1 MDPWHIKDR
10 AQGPLGR
17 YVRIVVS
24 DAWLLKVADTRREQ
38 ALAILDRI
46 DLLDRWSSIGSVA
59 LVGSVA
65 LNVVVKPDIDLA
77 VFVDE
82 LSARRGFDALLP
94 LVDDPTV
101 QEIAYVDARRQPI
114 NGLYWKMVIV
124 EDGEPWQID
133 IWVLTRDGGQ
143 DSEEDVTRATRLQA
157 DAIRKRPEARSTI
170 LRIKHKAGDL
180 GELVHGRWLYEAV
193 VDYGVETYDE
203 YLRWMHG
210 QDARERSTW
219 IPNDCS

>member
-1 MDPWHIKDR
+1 MLKIGR
-10 AQGPLGR
+10 GR
-17 YVRIVVS
+17 YVRIVDS
-24 DAWLLKVADTRREQ
+24 DARLLEAADTRRNQ
-38 ALAILDRI
+38 ALTILDRT
-46 DLLDRWSSIGSVA
+46 DLLGRCSSIGSVG

-82 LSARRGFDALLP
+82 FAPRRGFEALLP

-101 QEIAYVDARRQPI
+101 QEITYVDARRQPI
-114 NGLYWKMVIV
+114 NGLYWKLVIV

-133 IWVLTRDGGQ
+133 IWALTRDRDQ
-143 DSEEDVTRATRLQA
+143 DSEEEVTRATRLQA
-157 DAIRKRPEARSTI
+157 EAISRRPEARATI
-170 LRIKHKAGDL
+170 LRIKHKADDL

-193 VDYGVETYDE
+193 VDYGVTSYDE
-203 YLRWMHG
+203 YLRWMDG
-210 QDARERSTW
+210 QDASERSTW

>member
-1 MDPWHIKDR
+1 MLKIGR
-10 AQGPLGR
+10 GR
-17 YVRIVVS
+17 YVRIVFR
-24 DAWLLKVADTRREQ
+24 DAGLLEAADTRREQ
-38 ALAILDRI
+38 ALTILDRTY
-46 DLLDRWSSIGSVA
+46 LLGRWSSIGSVE

-65 LNVVVKPDIDLA
+65 LNVVVKPDIDVA

-82 LSARRGFDALLP
+82 FSPRRGFEALLP
-94 LVDDPTV
+94 LADDPTL

-133 IWVLTRDGGQ
+133 IWALTRDRDQ
-143 DSEEDVTRATRLQA
+143 DSEEEVKRATRLQA
-157 DAIRKRPEARSTI
+157 QAISQRPEARATI
-170 LRIKHKAGDL
+170 LRIKHTARDL

-193 VDYGVETYDE
+193 VDYGVTSYDE
-203 YLRWMHG
+203 YLRWMDG